1 MARSTQ
7 EIVSLYRSRKND
19 LGPLRAR
26 ASEISQVYDGIVTV
40 PLPELDDAKAPAIAN
55 WLTQGLDQMAMRV
68 ASVTPNIICHALKPG
83 FKNSEDSARTRRRAM
98 TAWWQQNHFDLQL
111 SKRARWF
118 IGYAASPAIVRP
130 DEKRGIP
137 VWELRDP
144 LSAYPAP
151 SADPLG
157 LLPDDCIF
165 AVQRRLGWI
174 ASHFPKA
181 ARALDTNSSPN
192 PDRLYECLEYIDAEE
207 HVMVALGS
215 AEPSRSKSFSQAG
228 GRASTGVP
236 FVELVRFPNRV
247 ERCTVVIPQRL
258 SLNEPHGQF
267 DQMPGLY
274 KMQAR
279 AMALWLIATER
290 AIFPDTWFVSRP
302 NETVTVMQTPDGR
315 AGIVGQVKGGDLK
328 EMSAVSAPQV
338 ATIIQ
343 MLERNQMTTASVPS
357 DFGGEPN
364 SAVRTGRA
372 QENSMSATVDF
383 WVQEAQK
390 SFGYAFTEENK
401 LAIKIA
407 REYFG
412 DRQQYFYVSF
422 GKVQGAASYTPEKDF
437 DTDENVVA
445 WPHAGTDV
453 NSLVIGIGQRL
464 GLGEMSKRTA
474 RILDPYIDDPDLEE
488 ERVTG
493 ESLMSALMMSINQ
506 AAAQGQIGPLE
517 VGRMYELVMEEKQT
531 IYEAFQTVHQE
542 VQAQALASQAAMQGP
557 AGQPGGGPPGGPG
570 GGGPGG
576 PPGAGPGP
584 GGPPA
589 PGGGAAGLMA
599 PAVAAQLGLP
609 AGGNPPG
616 GPVSAPQPSVAHM
629 GQLMSALRP
638 RNVGR

>member
-1 MARSTQ
+1 MPRSTQ

-26 ASEISQVYDGIVTV
+26 ASDISQVYDGIVTV
-40 PLPELDDAKAPAIAN
+40 PLPELDEAKAPAIAN

-68 ASVTPNIICHALKPG
+68 ASVTPNVMCPALRPG
-83 FKNSEDSARTRRRAM
+83 FKGSEESAKTRRRAHM
-98 TAWWQQNHFDLQL
+98 AWWQLNHFDLQL

-118 IGYAASPAIVRP
+118 IGYAAAPAVVRP
-130 DEKRGIP
+130 DDKRGIP

-144 LSAYPAP
+144 LSSYPAANP
-151 SADPLG
+151 DPTG
-157 LLPDDCIF
+157 MCPEDCIF

-174 ASHFPKA
+174 ASFYPKA

-192 PDRLYECLEYIDAEE
+192 PDRLYECLEYIDGEE
-207 HVMVALGS
+207 HVLIALGTS
-215 AEPSRSKSFSQAG
+215 EPSRSKSFSQAG
-228 GRASTGVP
+228 GRPSAGVP
-236 FVELVRFPNRV
+236 FVELCRFPNRV

-258 SLNEPHGQF
+258 SLNDPHGQF

-274 KMQAR
+274 RMQAR

-315 AGIVGQVKGGDLK
+315 AGVVGQVKGGDLK
-328 EMSAVSAPQV
+328 EMAAVSAPQV
-338 ATIIQ
+338 AQIIQ
-343 MLERNQMTTASVPS
+343 LLERNQMTTASVPS

-390 SFGYAFTEENK
+390 AFGYAFTEENK
-401 LAIKIA
+401 LAIKIS

-412 DRQQYFYVSF
+412 DRQQYFYVNF
-422 GKVQGAASYTPEKDF
+422 GKVQGAANYTPNKDF
-437 DTDENVVA
+437 DTDANIVA

-488 ERVTG
+488 DRVTA
-493 ESLMSALMMSINQ
+493 ESLSQ
-506 AAAQGQIGPLE
+506 AMNMAISQAIASGQIGPLE
-517 VGRMYELVMEEKQT
+517 VGRMYQLVLEEKES
-531 IYEAFQTVHQE
+531 IYDAYNKVHQE
-542 VQAQALASQAAMQGP
+542 VQQQAMAAQAAMQGP
-557 AGQPGGGPPGGPG
+557 AGGAA
-570 GGGPGG
+570 GPGG
-576 PPGAGPGP
+576 PPGMGPGAGGAP
-584 GGPPA
+584 GAGGGPP
-589 PGGGAAGLMA
+589 GLMA
-599 PAVAAQLGLP
+599 PGVAAQLGLP
-609 AGGNPPG
+609 AGGNVPG
-616 GPVSAPQPSVAHM
+616 GGVTAPTPSVDHM
-629 GQLMSALRP
+629 AQLMSALRP

>member
-26 ASEISQVYDGIVTV
+26 GSEISQVYDGIVTV
-40 PLPELDDAKAPAIAN
+40 ALPELDEAKAPAIAN

-68 ASVTPNIICHALKPG
+68 ASVTPNILCPPLKPG
-83 FKNSEDSARTRRRAM
+83 FKGSEESARTRRRAHM
-98 TAWWQQNHFDLQL
+98 AWWQQNHFDLQL

-118 IGYAASPAIVRP
+118 IGYAAAPAIVRP
-130 DEKRGIP
+130 DDKRGIP

-157 LLPDDCIF
+157 LLPEDCIF

-192 PDRLYECLEYIDAEE
+192 PDRQYECLEYIDAEE
-207 HVMVALGS
+207 HVLIALGS
-215 AEPSRSKSFSQAG
+215 AEPARSKSFSTAG
-228 GRASTGVP
+228 GRASAGVP
-236 FVELVRFPNRV
+236 FCELARFPNRV

-274 KMQAR
+274 RMQAR

-328 EMSAVSAPQV
+328 EMTAVSAPQV
-338 ATIIQ
+338 AQIIQ

-422 GKVQGAASYTPEKDF
+422 GKVQGAASYTPNKDF
-437 DTDENVVA
+437 DTDANIVA

-488 ERVTG
+488 ERVTA
-493 ESLMSALMMSINQ
+493 ESLEAALMMSVNQ
-506 AAAQGQIGPLE
+506 SAATGQIGPLE
-517 VGRMYELVMEEKQT
+517 LGRIYQLVLQERQS
-531 IYEAFQTVHQE
+531 IFDAINTVHQE
-542 VQAQALASQAAMQGP
+542 IQQQALAAQAAMPGG
-557 AGQPGGGPPGGPG
+557 AGQPGGAPGGPGAGGPPGGGAPM
-570 GGGPGG
+570 GGPG
-576 PPGAGPGP
+576 A
-584 GGPPA
+584 A
-589 PGGGAAGLMA
+589 GGAPGLMA
-599 PAVAAQLGLP
+599 PGIAQQLGLP
-609 AGGNPPG
+609 QAGNPPG
-616 GPVSAPQPSVAHM
+616 GAVAAPPPSVDHM